1 MADEMELLK
10 EWIKTSKNIVFFG
23 GAGVSTES
31 NIPDFRSTDGLYN
44 QEYAYPPETI
54 LSHSFYK
61 KKPEEFFRFYRNK
74 MLFPNAQP
82 NAAHKALARLEQ
94 QGKLKA
100 VITQNIDG
108 LHQKAGSREVL
119 ELHGS
124 VLRNY
129 CEHCGRF
136 YSLEDL
142 MEKKELM
149 PKCSCGGIIKPDVV
163 LYDVLGDVV
172 CGGFAAPIREGYAEK
187 VLIVTSGEKM
197 ALYAAN
203 NISSAVRN
211 FEDRSYARVFGIVL
225 NHRNVE
231 NETEKVQAF
240 SEKIGVPIVGEV
252 PRSDEIIRW
261 EDQGKT
267 VIEGDPD
274 SEISKCFFDLAE
286 LLLKE
291 EENA

>member
-129 CEHCGRF
+129 CENCGRF

-142 MEKKELM
+142 MEKKELV
-149 PKCSCGGIIKPDVV
+149 PKCNCGGIIKPDVV
-163 LYDVLGDVV
+163 LYEESLNQKTLEQSVRYISQADMLIV
-172 CGGFAAPIREGYAEK
+172 GGTSLTVYPAAGLIDYYRGNK
-187 VLIVTSGEKM
+187 LVLINM
-197 ALYAAN
+197 AAT
-203 NISSAVRN
+203 VR
-211 FEDRSYARVFGIVL
+211 DGIADL
-225 NHRNVE
+225 IIKR
-231 NETEKVQAF
+231 
-240 SEKIGVPIVGEV
+240 KIGEAL
-252 PRSDEIIRW
+252 
-261 EDQGKT
+261 
-267 VIEGDPD
+267 
-274 SEISKCFFDLAE
+274 SEAVE
-286 LLLKE
+286 
-291 EENA
+291 

>member
-124 VLRNY
+124 VLRN
-129 CEHCGRF
+129 
-136 YSLEDL
+136 
-142 MEKKELM
+142 
-149 PKCSCGGIIKPDVV
+149 
-163 LYDVLGDVV
+163 
-172 CGGFAAPIREGYAEK
+172 
-187 VLIVTSGEKM
+187 
-197 ALYAAN
+197 
-203 NISSAVRN
+203 
-211 FEDRSYARVFGIVL
+211 
-225 NHRNVE
+225 
-231 NETEKVQAF
+231 
-240 SEKIGVPIVGEV
+240 
-252 PRSDEIIRW
+252 
-261 EDQGKT
+261 
-267 VIEGDPD
+267 
-274 SEISKCFFDLAE
+274 
-286 LLLKE
+286 
-291 EENA
+291 